1 MKWKPPIVRHKY
13 WLLSP
18 EQFFELPIL
27 PPRVRVSG
35 AGVMD
40 SRRVDLYS
48 ETIDGSKA
56 PRLPHAVYKH
66 KWPNG
71 VWTVISPYTAKWE
84 DDLCKA
90 LVFLPLIRVKAVT
103 RRFEASKP
111 ITS

>member
-18 EQFFELPIL
+18 EEFFALPTL
-27 PPRVRVSG
+27 PPRVRIRSAPG
-35 AGVMD
+35 AHD
-40 SRRVDLYS
+40 SRSVIVYS
-48 ETIDGSKA
+48 ETVDGSKA

-90 LVFLPLIRVKAVT
+90 MAFLPLIRVKAVT
-103 RRFEASKP
+103 RPAGS
-111 ITS
+111 IAG